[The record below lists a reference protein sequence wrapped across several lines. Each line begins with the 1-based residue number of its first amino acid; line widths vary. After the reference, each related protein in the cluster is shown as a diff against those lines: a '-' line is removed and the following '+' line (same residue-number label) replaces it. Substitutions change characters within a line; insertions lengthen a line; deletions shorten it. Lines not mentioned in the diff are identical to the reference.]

1 MDPLTLAAITG
12 GFAAVKTAVQ
22 GVRSALQTADDVGAI
37 ASQIDRLF
45 TTHSEASKRVQS
57 AKKNKLPKNK
67 WAKILQFR
75 LKDDSNDETSLANVA
90 AAKLAQK
97 QQEEEIRKLAIE
109 INKRFGASTWDEI
122 LEAQAQAKKD
132 KAERIKRQKKRR
144 DEAAARKAL
153 NQKGLIEKILLETG
167 KVIFV
172 ISFVAGMIATIV
184 YVKENRPTS
193 LKTPPYFL
201 QDKRVR

>member
-57 AKKNKLPKNK
+57 AKKNKLPNNK
-67 WAKILQFR
+67 FAKILKFR

-90 AAKLAQK
+90 AAKLAEK

-109 INKRFGASTWDEI
+109 INRRFGASTWAEI
-122 LEAQAQAKKD
+122 LEAQEEAKQK
-132 KAERIKRQKKRR
+132 KAERIKRNKKRR
-144 DEAAARKAL
+144 DEEAARKSL
-153 NQKGLIEKILLETG
+153 NQKGLIEKIFLEFG
-167 KVIFV
+167 KGIIVITL
-172 ISFVAGMIATIV
+172 IGGMIATIV
-184 YVKENRPTS
+184 Y
-193 LKTPPYFL
+193 LKKNNVTFFQNTPISAP
-201 QDKRVR
+201 R